1 MSGCLQPSMRMA
13 QHKHCCPII
22 AAMLEARIQQQ
33 FFDSADALNQAAEPL
48 ARALSLAAQA
58 MVTCLTA
65 GHKVLSCAPD
75 GAGALAAHATQLL
88 LSGFERERPPLAAL
102 TVIDQGASA
111 SAVQQIRALG
121 HPGDLL
127 LCLALAAE
135 PRATRAVIDAAHDN
149 DMSVLVLAPPSA
161 AGALDLLHETDVQ
174 IELPSERLGR
184 LFELQLLALHCLC
197 DAIDTQL
204 LGDHIA

>member
-1 MSGCLQPSMRMA
+1 
-13 QHKHCCPII
+13 
-22 AAMLEARIQQQ
+22 MLEARIQQQ
-33 FFDSADALNQAAEPL
+33 FFDSADALNQAAAPL

-75 GAGALAAHATQLL
+75 GAGAMAAHATQLL

-102 TVIDQGASA
+102 TVAEHGTA
-111 SAVQQIRALG
+111 SAVQHIRALG

-127 LCLALAAE
+127 LCLAIGAE

-149 DMSVLVLAPPSA
+149 DMSALVLAPASA
-161 AGALDLLHETDVQ
+161 ASALDVLRETDVL
-174 IELPSERLGR
+174 IELPGERLGR

-204 LGDHIA
+204 LGEHIA